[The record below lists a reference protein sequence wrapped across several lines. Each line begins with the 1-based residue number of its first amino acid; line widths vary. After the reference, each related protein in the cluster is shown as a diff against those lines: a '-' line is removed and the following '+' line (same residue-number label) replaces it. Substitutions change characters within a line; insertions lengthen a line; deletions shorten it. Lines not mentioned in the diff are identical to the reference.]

1 MVGTNYQQLHRLL
14 NLYEIEGPTAVAVIN
29 LVYELL
35 CVTLGCFGA
44 TGVRRILDEFECI
57 VDSLLQDVDL
67 LLQFLHLF
75 ALLA

>member
-35 CVTLGCFGA
+35 CVTLTVIKVLGA
-44 TGVRRILDEFECI
+44 YRDTQNVYIRNPLSR
-57 VDSLLQDVDL
+57 L
-67 LLQFLHLF
+67 LLLNGGW
-75 ALLA
+75 